1 MKPYKTNFKKN
12 KCMKKILL
20 LLCLFLGMQ
29 TYAQDEMRELTTVI
43 KVTPSSSERFD
54 VAQLQLELN
63 GQGMPENGFV
73 WDATSSSFKGKL
85 SYNPYEDN
93 FIRLYMPDQSIS
105 YEGPIVFDFGNPE
118 ITTVEVNAD
127 FSPYHYVSFTSGSP
141 EDYTVTL
148 DYLGLSDGSASGQ
161 SMPGVV
167 TQRMDDGE
175 FLRAE
180 EYSYELS
187 AFTPEGISVAVKNG
201 KVTVEDEDVAVVTP
215 EKLDDMTLVTF
226 QVKDVEGKPA
236 EAEVILLQANLDLS
250 TDEQGSV
257 QGYLQP
263 GTYYYYPEM
272 EGNYLASPATDF
284 ATFTASGNTTTVDY
298 SFQDKGYKPVTF
310 RMEGDVQSG
319 SLTISPVGMEYDEFY
334 VNNIDFPY
342 TVYMVDGLYKYGVQ
356 PAYNPPMYFEA
367 EHGLVNT
374 AESRD
379 VVCSFHSSDYG
390 TMRFKLK
397 GAEEGHYYGIHVRRG
412 KDGWSTGF
420 NQIDGEDG
428 FSGMWVAELGL
439 KTGAYTYALER
450 QEYATNQVEFL
461 TLGSF
466 DMAKQQEV
474 EIDLSKVESV
484 SVEVSVANL
493 PDFMEGRSFTCE
505 VTTPRGERLWSYRI
519 ERGETKFRTRLP
531 EGEYVFNWTSYS
543 TYSGEDGIEFDYVVH
558 ETVEG
563 VSDKVV
569 LDFSRL
575 AYARVNTVV
584 PDGLEADYGNVLSK
598 GDFITD
604 MDFEGSGTTY
614 VILAPGQYEMQA
626 VGSNYEGFDMHI
638 SDLKPVTLEAGHL
651 TDVVLNIDRKQ
662 EGILVELD
670 VEDVKGR
677 GLAGATVT
685 LNGKVYRTNASGYL
699 TLADVRGDEIR
710 MKVEAEG
717 YLPFE
722 KVYAV
727 NDVYRYIGGTYMTV
741 VLEPKGGSSV
751 SAVETD
757 GLLTVERTV
766 VDGRIVISNATDK
779 VWNVRLVSLSGAVV
793 AQDEVPTGTTELQ
806 AGHLRKGM
814 YLLNLYRDGIQK
826 TIKVIKK

>member
-1 MKPYKTNFKKN
+1 
-12 KCMKKILL
+12 MKKILL

-118 ITTVEVNAD
+118 FTTVEVNAD

-226 QVKDVEGKPA
+226 QVKDAEGKPA

-439 KTGAYTYALER
+439 KTGSYTYALER
-450 QEYATNQVEFL
+450 QDYATQQVDFL

-466 DMAKQQEV
+466 DMEEQQEV

-484 SVEVSVANL
+484 PVEVSVANL

-662 EGILVELD
+662 EGILVELE
-670 VEDVKGR
+670 VEDVKGHN
-677 GLAGATVT
+677 LAGATVT
-685 LNGKVYRTNASGYL
+685 LNGEVYRTNASGYL
-699 TLADVRGDEIR
+699 TLADVSGDEIR

-793 AQDEVPTGTTELQ
+793 AQDEAPTGTTELQ

>member
-1 MKPYKTNFKKN
+1 
-12 KCMKKILL
+12 MKKILL

-29 TYAQDEMRELTTVI
+29 TYAQDEVRELTTVI

-105 YEGPIVFDFGNPE
+105 YEGPIHFDFGNPE

-141 EDYTVTL
+141 EDYNVEL
-148 DYLGLSDGSASGQ
+148 DYIELSDGSSWN
-161 SMPGVV
+161 SSYPGVQ
-167 TQRMDDGE
+167 TRQMDDGE

-201 KVTVEDEDVAVVTP
+201 KLTVEDEDVAVITA

-226 QVKDVEGKPA
+226 QVKDAEGKPG

-272 EGNYLASPATDF
+272 EGNYLASPATDL
-284 ATFTASGNTTTVDY
+284 ATFTASGKTTTVDY
-298 SFQDKGYKPVTF
+298 SFQDKGYKPVVF
-310 RMEGDVQSG
+310 RTEGDVQSG

-356 PAYNPPMYFEA
+356 PAYNPPMYFEV

-374 AESRD
+374 AENRD
-379 VVCSFHSSDYG
+379 VVCAFHSSDYG

-412 KDGWSTGF
+412 EDGWSTGF
-420 NQIDGEDG
+420 NQIDEENGV
-428 FSGMWVAELGL
+428 SGMWEAELGL

-450 QEYATNQVEFL
+450 QDYATQQVDFL
-461 TLGSF
+461 TLGAF
-466 DMAKQQEV
+466 DMEEQQEV
-474 EIDLSKVESV
+474 EIDLSKTESV
-484 SVEVSVANL
+484 PVEVSVANL

-505 VTTPRGERLWSYRI
+505 VSTSRGERLWQFRI
-519 ERGETKFRTRLP
+519 ESGETKFRTRLP
-531 EGEYVFNWTSYS
+531 EGEYVFNWNSYS
-543 TYSGEDGIEFDYVVH
+543 SYSGEDGIELDYVAH

-575 AYARVNTVV
+575 AYARVKTVV
-584 PDGLEADYGNVLSK
+584 PDGLEADYCNVSTG
-598 GDFITD
+598 GDFITEIE
-604 MDFEGSGTTY
+604 FEGSSMATY
-614 VILAPGQYEMQA
+614 VILDPGQYDIQA
-626 VGSNYEGFDMHI
+626 TASDYEGVDVHV
-638 SDLKPVTLEAGHL
+638 SDLQAVTLEAGRL
-651 TDVVLNIDRKQ
+651 TDVELNIDRKQ
-662 EGILVELD
+662 EGILVELE
-670 VEDVKGR
+670 VENVKGHN
-677 GLAGATVT
+677 LAGATVT

-727 NDVYRYIGGTYMTV
+727 SDIYRYVGETYMNV
-741 VLEPKGGSSV
+741 VLMPKGGSSV

-757 GLLTVERTV
+757 GLLSVERTV

-793 AQDEVPTGTTELQ
+793 AQDEVPAGTTELQ
-806 AGHLRKGM
+806 VGHLRKGM

>member
-1 MKPYKTNFKKN
+1 
-12 KCMKKILL
+12 MKKILL

-29 TYAQDEMRELTTVI
+29 TYAQDEVRELTTVI

-93 FIRLYMPDQSIS
+93 FIRLYMPNQSIS
-105 YEGPIVFDFGNPE
+105 YEGPIHFDFGNPE

-141 EDYTVTL
+141 EDYNVEL
-148 DYLGLSDGSASGQ
+148 DYIELSDGSSWN
-161 SMPGVV
+161 SSYPGVQ
-167 TQRMDDGE
+167 TRQMDDGE

-201 KVTVEDEDVAVVTP
+201 KVTVEDEDVAVITA

-226 QVKDVEGKPA
+226 QVKDAEGKPG

-272 EGNYLASPATDF
+272 EGNYLASPATDL
-284 ATFTASGNTTTVDY
+284 ATFTASGKTTTVDY
-298 SFQDKGYKPVTF
+298 SFQDKGYKPVVF
-310 RMEGDVQSG
+310 RTEGDVQSG

-356 PAYNPPMYFEA
+356 PAYNPPMYFEV

-374 AESRD
+374 AENRD
-379 VVCSFHSSDYG
+379 VVCAFHSSDYG

-412 KDGWSTGF
+412 EDGWSTGF
-420 NQIDGEDG
+420 NQIDEENGV
-428 FSGMWVAELGL
+428 SGMWEAELGL

-450 QEYATNQVEFL
+450 QDYATQQVDFL
-461 TLGSF
+461 TLGAF
-466 DMAKQQEV
+466 DMEEQQEV
-474 EIDLSKVESV
+474 EIDLSKTESV
-484 SVEVSVANL
+484 PVEVSVANL

-505 VTTPRGERLWSYRI
+505 VSTSRGERLWQFRI
-519 ERGETKFRTRLP
+519 ESGETKFRTRLP
-531 EGEYVFNWTSYS
+531 EGEYVFNWNSYS
-543 TYSGEDGIEFDYVVH
+543 SYSGEDGIELDYVAH

-575 AYARVNTVV
+575 AYARVKTVV
-584 PDGLEADYGNVLSK
+584 PDGLEADYCNVSTG
-598 GDFITD
+598 GDFITEIE
-604 MDFEGSGTTY
+604 FEGSSMATY
-614 VILAPGQYEMQA
+614 VILDPGQYDIQA
-626 VGSNYEGFDMHI
+626 TASDYEGVDVHV
-638 SDLKPVTLEAGHL
+638 SDLQAVTLEAGRL
-651 TDVVLNIDRKQ
+651 TDVELNIDRKQ
-662 EGILVELD
+662 EGILVELE
-670 VEDVKGR
+670 VENVKGHN
-677 GLAGATVT
+677 LAGATVT

-727 NDVYRYIGGTYMTV
+727 SDIYRYVGETYMNV
-741 VLEPKGGSSV
+741 VLMPKGGSSV

-757 GLLTVERTV
+757 GLLSVERTV

-793 AQDEVPTGTTELQ
+793 AQDEVPAGTTELQ
-806 AGHLRKGM
+806 VGHLRKGM

>member
-1 MKPYKTNFKKN
+1 
-12 KCMKKILL
+12 MKKILL

-29 TYAQDEMRELTTVI
+29 TYAQDEVRELTTVI

-105 YEGPIVFDFGNPE
+105 YEGPIHFDFGNPE

-141 EDYTVTL
+141 EDYNVEL
-148 DYLGLSDGSASGQ
+148 DYIELSDGSSWN
-161 SMPGVV
+161 SSYPGVQ
-167 TQRMDDGE
+167 TRQMDDGE

-201 KVTVEDEDVAVVTP
+201 KVTVEDEDVAVITA

-226 QVKDVEGKPA
+226 QVKDAEGKPG

-272 EGNYLASPATDF
+272 EGNYLASPATDL
-284 ATFTASGNTTTVDY
+284 ATFTASGKTTTVDY
-298 SFQDKGYKPVTF
+298 SFQDKGYKPVVF
-310 RMEGDVQSG
+310 RTEGDVQSG

-356 PAYNPPMYFEA
+356 PAYNPPMYFEV

-374 AESRD
+374 AENRD
-379 VVCSFHSSDYG
+379 VVCAFHSSDYG

-412 KDGWSTGF
+412 EDGWSTGF
-420 NQIDGEDG
+420 NQIDEENGV
-428 FSGMWVAELGL
+428 SGMWEAELGL

-450 QEYATNQVEFL
+450 QDYATQQVDFL
-461 TLGSF
+461 TLGAF
-466 DMAKQQEV
+466 DMEEQQEV
-474 EIDLSKVESV
+474 EIDLSKTESV
-484 SVEVSVANL
+484 PVEVSVANL

-505 VTTPRGERLWSYRI
+505 VSTSRGERLWQFRI
-519 ERGETKFRTRLP
+519 ESGETKFQTRLP
-531 EGEYVFNWTSYS
+531 EGEYVFNWNSYS
-543 TYSGEDGIEFDYVVH
+543 SYSGEDGIELDYVAH

-575 AYARVNTVV
+575 AYARVKTVV
-584 PDGLEADYGNVLSK
+584 PDGLEADYCNVSTG
-598 GDFITD
+598 GDFITEIE
-604 MDFEGSGTTY
+604 FEGSSMATY
-614 VILAPGQYEMQA
+614 VILDPGQYDIQA
-626 VGSNYEGFDMHI
+626 TASDYEGVDVHV
-638 SDLKPVTLEAGHL
+638 SDLQAVTLEAGRL
-651 TDVVLNIDRKQ
+651 TDVELNIDRKQ
-662 EGILVELD
+662 EGILVELE
-670 VEDVKGR
+670 VENVKGHN
-677 GLAGATVT
+677 LAGATVT

-717 YLPFE
+717 YLPLE

-727 NDVYRYIGGTYMTV
+727 SDIYRYVGETYMNV
-741 VLEPKGGSSV
+741 VLMPKGGSSV

-757 GLLTVERTV
+757 GLLSVERTV

-793 AQDEVPTGTTELQ
+793 AQDEVPAGTTELQ
-806 AGHLRKGM
+806 VGHLRKGM

>member
-1 MKPYKTNFKKN
+1 
-12 KCMKKILL
+12 MKKILL

-29 TYAQDEMRELTTVI
+29 TYAQDEVRELTTVI

-105 YEGPIVFDFGNPE
+105 YEGPILFDFGNPE

-141 EDYTVTL
+141 EDYNVEL
-148 DYLGLSDGSASGQ
+148 DYIGLSDGSSWN
-161 SMPGVV
+161 SSYPGV
-167 TQRMDDGE
+167 QIRQMDDGE
-175 FLRAE
+175 YLRTG
-180 EYSYELS
+180 EYIYELS
-187 AFTPEGISVAVKNG
+187 AFTPEGISVDVKNG
-201 KVTVEDEDVAVVTP
+201 NVTVEDEDVAVTTA

-226 QVKDVEGKPA
+226 QVKDAEGKPG

-272 EGNYLASPATDF
+272 EGNYLASPATDL
-284 ATFTASGNTTTVDY
+284 ATFTASGKTTTVDY
-298 SFQDKGYKPVTF
+298 SFQDKGYKPVVF
-310 RMEGDVQSG
+310 RTEGDVQSG

-356 PAYNPPMYFEA
+356 PAYNPPMYFEV

-374 AESRD
+374 AENRD
-379 VVCSFHSSDYG
+379 VVCAFHSSDYG

-412 KDGWSTGF
+412 EDGWSTGF
-420 NQIDGEDG
+420 NQIDEENGV
-428 FSGMWVAELGL
+428 SGMWEAELGL

-450 QEYATNQVEFL
+450 QDYATQQVDFL
-461 TLGSF
+461 TLGAF
-466 DMAKQQEV
+466 DMEEQQEV
-474 EIDLSKVESV
+474 EIDLSKTESV
-484 SVEVSVANL
+484 PVEVSVANL

-505 VTTPRGERLWSYRI
+505 VSTSRGERLWQFRI
-519 ERGETKFRTRLP
+519 ESGETKFRTRLP
-531 EGEYVFNWTSYS
+531 EGEYVFNWNSYS
-543 TYSGEDGIEFDYVVH
+543 SYSGEDGIELDYVAH

-575 AYARVNTVV
+575 AYARVKTVV
-584 PDGLEADYGNVLSK
+584 PDGLEADYCNVSTG
-598 GDFITD
+598 GDFITEIE
-604 MDFEGSGTTY
+604 FEGSSMATY
-614 VILAPGQYEMQA
+614 VILDPGQYDIQA
-626 VGSNYEGFDMHI
+626 TASDYEGVDVHV
-638 SDLKPVTLEAGHL
+638 SDLQAVTLEAGRL
-651 TDVVLNIDRKQ
+651 TDVELNIDRKQ
-662 EGILVELD
+662 EGILVELE
-670 VEDVKGR
+670 VENVKGHN
-677 GLAGATVT
+677 LAGATVT

-727 NDVYRYIGGTYMTV
+727 SDIYRYVGETYMNV
-741 VLEPKGGSSV
+741 VLVPKGGSSV

-757 GLLTVERTV
+757 GLLSVERTV

-793 AQDEVPTGTTELQ
+793 AQDEVPAGTTELQ
-806 AGHLRKGM
+806 VGHLRKGM

>member
-1 MKPYKTNFKKN
+1 
-12 KCMKKILL
+12 MKKILL

-29 TYAQDEMRELTTVI
+29 TYAQDEVRVLTTVI

-105 YEGPIVFDFGNPE
+105 YEGPIHFDFGNPE

-127 FSPYHYVSFTSGSP
+127 FSPYHYVSFMSGSP
-141 EDYTVTL
+141 EDYNVEL
-148 DYLGLSDGSASGQ
+148 DYIELSDGSSWN
-161 SMPGVV
+161 SSYPGVQ
-167 TQRMDDGE
+167 TRQMDDGE

-201 KVTVEDEDVAVVTP
+201 KVTVEDEDVAVITA

-226 QVKDVEGKPA
+226 QVKDAEGKPG

-250 TDEQGSV
+250 TDERGSV

-272 EGNYLASPATDF
+272 EGNYLASPATDL
-284 ATFTASGNTTTVDY
+284 ATFTASGKTTTVDY

-310 RMEGDVQSG
+310 RTEGDVQSG
-319 SLTISPVGMEYDEFY
+319 SLIISPVGMEYNEFY

-342 TVYMVDGLYKYGVQ
+342 SVYMVDGLYKYVVEPG
-356 PAYNPPMYFEA
+356 YNANTNFETA
-367 EHGLVNT
+367 HGLVNT
-374 AESRD
+374 AENRD
-379 VVCSFHSSDYG
+379 VVCAFHSSDYG

-397 GAEEGHYYGIHVRRG
+397 GAEEGYAYTIYAMSGQESRATDFMPVTG
-412 KDGWSTGF
+412 GDGV
-420 NQIDGEDG
+420 
-428 FSGMWVAELGL
+428 SGTWEAELGL
-439 KTGAYTYALER
+439 KTGAYTYVLER
-450 QEYATNQVEFL
+450 QDYATQQVDFL
-461 TLGSF
+461 TLGAF
-466 DMAKQQEV
+466 DMEEQQEV
-474 EIDLSKVESV
+474 EIDLSKAESV
-484 SVEVSVANL
+484 PVEVSVANL

-505 VTTPRGERLWSYRI
+505 VSTSRGERLWQFRI
-519 ERGETKFRTRLP
+519 ESGETKFRTRLP
-531 EGEYVFNWTSYS
+531 EGEYVFNWNSYS
-543 TYSGEDGIEFDYVVH
+543 SYSGEDGIELDYVAH
-558 ETVEG
+558 ETVES

-575 AYARVNTVV
+575 AYARVKTVV
-584 PDGLEADYGNVLSK
+584 PDGLEADYCNVSTG
-598 GDFITD
+598 GDFITEIE
-604 MDFEGSGTTY
+604 FEGSSMATY
-614 VILAPGQYEMQA
+614 VILDPGQYDIQA
-626 VGSNYEGFDMHI
+626 TASDYEGFDVHV
-638 SDLKPVTLEAGHL
+638 SDLQAVTLEAGRL
-651 TDVVLNIDRKQ
+651 TDVELHIDRKQ
-662 EGILVELD
+662 EGILVELE
-670 VEDVKGR
+670 VENVKGHN
-677 GLAGATVT
+677 LAGATVT

-727 NDVYRYIGGTYMTV
+727 SDIYRYVGETYMNV
-741 VLEPKGGSSV
+741 VLMPKGGSSV

-757 GLLTVERTV
+757 GPLSVERTV

-793 AQDEVPTGTTELQ
+793 AQDEVPAGTTELQ
-806 AGHLRKGM
+806 VGHLRKGM

>member
-1 MKPYKTNFKKN
+1 
-12 KCMKKILL
+12 MKKILL

-29 TYAQDEMRELTTVI
+29 TYAQDEVRELTTVI

-105 YEGPIVFDFGNPE
+105 YEGPIHFDFGNPE

-141 EDYTVTL
+141 EDYNVEL
-148 DYLGLSDGSASGQ
+148 DYIELSDGSSWN
-161 SMPGVV
+161 SSYPGVQ
-167 TQRMDDGE
+167 TRQMDDGE

-201 KVTVEDEDVAVVTP
+201 KVTVEDEDVAVITA

-226 QVKDVEGKPA
+226 QVKDAEGKPG

-272 EGNYLASPATDF
+272 EGNYLASPATDL
-284 ATFTASGNTTTVDY
+284 ATFTASGKTTTVDY
-298 SFQDKGYKPVTF
+298 SFQDKGYKPVVF
-310 RMEGDVQSG
+310 RTEGDVQSG

-356 PAYNPPMYFEA
+356 PAYNPPMYFEV

-374 AESRD
+374 AENRD
-379 VVCSFHSSDYG
+379 VVCAFHSSDYG

-412 KDGWSTGF
+412 EDGWSTGF
-420 NQIDGEDG
+420 NQIDEENGV
-428 FSGMWVAELGL
+428 SGMWEAELGL

-450 QEYATNQVEFL
+450 QDYATQQVDFL
-461 TLGSF
+461 TLGAF
-466 DMAKQQEV
+466 DMEEQQEV
-474 EIDLSKVESV
+474 EIDLSKTESV
-484 SVEVSVANL
+484 PVEVSVANL

-505 VTTPRGERLWSYRI
+505 VSTSRGERLWQFRI
-519 ERGETKFRTRLP
+519 ESGETKFQTRLP
-531 EGEYVFNWTSYS
+531 EGEYVFNWNSYS
-543 TYSGEDGIEFDYVVH
+543 SYSGEDGIELDYVAH

-575 AYARVNTVV
+575 AYARVKTVV
-584 PDGLEADYGNVLSK
+584 PDGLEADYCNVSTG
-598 GDFITD
+598 GDFITEIE
-604 MDFEGSGTTY
+604 FEGSSMATY
-614 VILAPGQYEMQA
+614 VILDPGQYDILA
-626 VGSNYEGFDMHI
+626 TASDYEGVDVHV
-638 SDLKPVTLEAGHL
+638 SDLQAVTLEAGRL
-651 TDVVLNIDRKQ
+651 TDVELNIDRKQ
-662 EGILVELD
+662 EGILVELE
-670 VEDVKGR
+670 VENVKGHN
-677 GLAGATVT
+677 LAGATVT

-727 NDVYRYIGGTYMTV
+727 SDIYRYVGETYMNV
-741 VLEPKGGSSV
+741 VLMPKGGSSV

-757 GLLTVERTV
+757 GLLSVERTV

-793 AQDEVPTGTTELQ
+793 AQDEVPAGTTELQ
-806 AGHLRKGM
+806 VGHLRKGM

>member
-1 MKPYKTNFKKN
+1 
-12 KCMKKILL
+12 MKKILL

-226 QVKDVEGKPA
+226 QVKDAEGKPA

-439 KTGAYTYALER
+439 KTGSYTYALER
-450 QEYATNQVEFL
+450 QDYATQQVDFL

-466 DMAKQQEV
+466 DMEEQQEV

-484 SVEVSVANL
+484 PVEVSVANL

-662 EGILVELD
+662 EGILVELE
-670 VEDVKGR
+670 VEDVKGHN
-677 GLAGATVT
+677 LAGATVT
-685 LNGKVYRTNASGYL
+685 LNGEVYRTNASGYL

-727 NDVYRYIGGTYMTV
+727 NDVYRYIGGTYITV

-793 AQDEVPTGTTELQ
+793 AQDEAPTGTTELQ

>member
-1 MKPYKTNFKKN
+1 
-12 KCMKKILL
+12 MKKILL

-29 TYAQDEMRELTTVI
+29 TYAQDEVRELTTVI

-105 YEGPIVFDFGNPE
+105 YEGPIHFDFGNPE

-141 EDYTVTL
+141 EDYNVEL
-148 DYLGLSDGSASGQ
+148 DYIELSDGSSWN
-161 SMPGVV
+161 SSYPGVQ
-167 TQRMDDGE
+167 TRQMDDGE

-201 KVTVEDEDVAVVTP
+201 KVTVEDEDVAVITA

-226 QVKDVEGKPA
+226 QVKDAEGKPG

-272 EGNYLASPATDF
+272 EGNYLASPATDL
-284 ATFTASGNTTTVDY
+284 ATFTASGKTTTVDY
-298 SFQDKGYKPVTF
+298 SFQDKGYKPVVF
-310 RMEGDVQSG
+310 RTEGDVQSG

-356 PAYNPPMYFEA
+356 PAYNPPMYFEV

-374 AESRD
+374 AENRD
-379 VVCSFHSSDYG
+379 VVCAFHSSDYG

-412 KDGWSTGF
+412 EDGWSTSF
-420 NQIDGEDG
+420 NQIDEENGV
-428 FSGMWVAELGL
+428 SGMWEAELGL

-450 QEYATNQVEFL
+450 QDYATQQVDFL
-461 TLGSF
+461 TLGAF
-466 DMAKQQEV
+466 DMEEQQEV
-474 EIDLSKVESV
+474 EIDLSKTESV
-484 SVEVSVANL
+484 PVEVSVANL

-505 VTTPRGERLWSYRI
+505 VSTSRGERLWQFRI
-519 ERGETKFRTRLP
+519 ESGETKFRTRLP
-531 EGEYVFNWTSYS
+531 EGEYVFNWNSYS
-543 TYSGEDGIEFDYVVH
+543 SYSGEDGIELDYVAH

-575 AYARVNTVV
+575 AYARVKTVV
-584 PDGLEADYGNVLSK
+584 PDGLEADYCNVSTG
-598 GDFITD
+598 GDFITEIE
-604 MDFEGSGTTY
+604 FEGSSMATY
-614 VILAPGQYEMQA
+614 VILDPGQYDIQA
-626 VGSNYEGFDMHI
+626 TASDYEGVDVHV
-638 SDLKPVTLEAGHL
+638 SDLQAVTLEAGRL
-651 TDVVLNIDRKQ
+651 TDVELNIDRKQ
-662 EGILVELD
+662 EGILVELE
-670 VEDVKGR
+670 VENVKGHN
-677 GLAGATVT
+677 LAGATVT

-727 NDVYRYIGGTYMTV
+727 SDIYRYVGETYMNV
-741 VLEPKGGSSV
+741 VLMPKGGSSV

-757 GLLTVERTV
+757 GLLSVERTV

-793 AQDEVPTGTTELQ
+793 AQDEVPAGTTELQ
-806 AGHLRKGM
+806 VGHLRKGM

>member
-1 MKPYKTNFKKN
+1 
-12 KCMKKILL
+12 MKKILL

-226 QVKDVEGKPA
+226 QVKDAEGKPA

-310 RMEGDVQSG
+310 RMEGDVHSG

-342 TVYMVDGLYKYGVQ
+342 TVYMIDGLYKYGVQ
-356 PAYNPPMYFEA
+356 PVYNPPMYFEA

-412 KDGWSTGF
+412 EDGWSTGF
-420 NQIDGEDG
+420 NQIDEENGV
-428 FSGMWVAELGL
+428 SGMWEAELGL

-450 QEYATNQVEFL
+450 QDYATQQVDFL
-461 TLGSF
+461 TLGAF
-466 DMAKQQEV
+466 DMEEQQEV
-474 EIDLSKVESV
+474 EIDLSKTESV
-484 SVEVSVANL
+484 PVEVSVANL

-505 VTTPRGERLWSYRI
+505 VSTSRGERLWQFRI
-519 ERGETKFRTRLP
+519 ESGETKFRTRLP
-531 EGEYVFNWTSYS
+531 EGEYVFNWNSYS
-543 TYSGEDGIEFDYVVH
+543 SYSGEDGIELDYVAH

-575 AYARVNTVV
+575 AYARVKTVV
-584 PDGLEADYGNVLSK
+584 PDGLEADYCNVSTG
-598 GDFITD
+598 GDFITEIE
-604 MDFEGSGTTY
+604 FEGSSMATY
-614 VILAPGQYEMQA
+614 VILDPGQYDIQA
-626 VGSNYEGFDMHI
+626 TASDYEGVDVHV
-638 SDLKPVTLEAGHL
+638 SDLQAVTLEAGRL
-651 TDVVLNIDRKQ
+651 TDVELNIDRKQ
-662 EGILVELD
+662 EGILVELE
-670 VEDVKGR
+670 VENVKGHN
-677 GLAGATVT
+677 LAGATVT

-727 NDVYRYIGGTYMTV
+727 SDIYRYVGETYMNV
-741 VLEPKGGSSV
+741 VLMPKGGSSV

-757 GLLTVERTV
+757 GLLSVERTV

-793 AQDEVPTGTTELQ
+793 AQDEVPAGTTELQ
-806 AGHLRKGM
+806 VGHLRKGM

>member
-1 MKPYKTNFKKN
+1 
-12 KCMKKILL
+12 MKKILL

-105 YEGPIVFDFGNPE
+105 YEGQIVFDFGNPE

-226 QVKDVEGKPA
+226 QVKDAEGKPA

-439 KTGAYTYALER
+439 KTGSYTYALER
-450 QEYATNQVEFL
+450 QDYATQQVDFL

-466 DMAKQQEV
+466 DMEEQQEV

-484 SVEVSVANL
+484 PVEVSVANL

-662 EGILVELD
+662 EGILVELE
-670 VEDVKGR
+670 VEDVKGHN
-677 GLAGATVT
+677 LAGATVT
-685 LNGKVYRTNASGYL
+685 LNGEVYRTNASGYL

-793 AQDEVPTGTTELQ
+793 AQDEAPTGTTELQ

>member
-1 MKPYKTNFKKN
+1 
-12 KCMKKILL
+12 MKKILL

-29 TYAQDEMRELTTVI
+29 TYAQDEVRELTTVI

-105 YEGPIVFDFGNPE
+105 YEGPIHFDFGNPE

-141 EDYTVTL
+141 EDYNVEL
-148 DYLGLSDGSASGQ
+148 DYIELSDGSSWN
-161 SMPGVV
+161 SSYPGVQ
-167 TQRMDDGE
+167 TRQMDDGE

-180 EYSYELS
+180 EYGYELS

-201 KVTVEDEDVAVVTP
+201 KVTVEDEDVAVITA

-226 QVKDVEGKPA
+226 QVKDAEGKPG

-272 EGNYLASPATDF
+272 EGNYLASPATDL
-284 ATFTASGNTTTVDY
+284 ATFTASGKTTTVDY
-298 SFQDKGYKPVTF
+298 SFQDKGYKPVVF
-310 RMEGDVQSG
+310 RTEGDVQSG

-356 PAYNPPMYFEA
+356 PAYNPPMYFEV

-374 AESRD
+374 AENRD
-379 VVCSFHSSDYG
+379 VVCAFHSSDYG

-412 KDGWSTGF
+412 EDGWSTGF
-420 NQIDGEDG
+420 NQIDEENGV
-428 FSGMWVAELGL
+428 SGMWEAELGL

-450 QEYATNQVEFL
+450 QDYATQQVDFL
-461 TLGSF
+461 TLGAF
-466 DMAKQQEV
+466 DMEEQQEV
-474 EIDLSKVESV
+474 EIDLSKTESV
-484 SVEVSVANL
+484 PVEVSVANL

-505 VTTPRGERLWSYRI
+505 VSTSRGERLWQFRI
-519 ERGETKFRTRLP
+519 ESGETKFQTRLP
-531 EGEYVFNWTSYS
+531 EGEYVFNWNSYS
-543 TYSGEDGIEFDYVVH
+543 SYSGEDGIELDYVAH

-575 AYARVNTVV
+575 AYARVKTVV
-584 PDGLEADYGNVLSK
+584 PDGLEADYCNVSTG
-598 GDFITD
+598 GDFITEIE
-604 MDFEGSGTTY
+604 FEGSSMATY
-614 VILAPGQYEMQA
+614 VILDPGQYDIQA
-626 VGSNYEGFDMHI
+626 TASDYEGVDVHV
-638 SDLKPVTLEAGHL
+638 SDLQAVTLEAGRL
-651 TDVVLNIDRKQ
+651 TDVELNIDRKQ
-662 EGILVELD
+662 EGILVELE
-670 VEDVKGR
+670 VENVKGHN
-677 GLAGATVT
+677 LAGATVT

-727 NDVYRYIGGTYMTV
+727 SDIYRYVGETYMNV
-741 VLEPKGGSSV
+741 VLMPKGGSSV

-757 GLLTVERTV
+757 GLLSVERTV

-793 AQDEVPTGTTELQ
+793 AQDEVPAGTTELQ
-806 AGHLRKGM
+806 VGHLRKGM

>member
-1 MKPYKTNFKKN
+1 
-12 KCMKKILL
+12 MKKILL

-29 TYAQDEMRELTTVI
+29 TYAQDEVRELTTVI

-226 QVKDVEGKPA
+226 QVKDAEGKPA

-439 KTGAYTYALER
+439 KTGSYTYALER
-450 QEYATNQVEFL
+450 QDYATQQVDFL

-466 DMAKQQEV
+466 DMEEQQEV

-484 SVEVSVANL
+484 PVEVSVANL

-662 EGILVELD
+662 EGILIELE
-670 VEDVKGR
+670 VEDVKGHNLD
-677 GLAGATVT
+677 GVTVT
-685 LNGKVYRTNASGYL
+685 LNGEVYRTNASGYL

-793 AQDEVPTGTTELQ
+793 AQDEAPTGTTELQ

>member
-1 MKPYKTNFKKN
+1 
-12 KCMKKILL
+12 MKKILL

-29 TYAQDEMRELTTVI
+29 TYAQDEVRELTTVI

-226 QVKDVEGKPA
+226 QVKDAEGKPA

-439 KTGAYTYALER
+439 KTGSYTYALER
-450 QEYATNQVEFL
+450 QDYATQQVDFL

-466 DMAKQQEV
+466 DMEEQQEV

-484 SVEVSVANL
+484 PVEVSVANL

-662 EGILVELD
+662 EGILVELE
-670 VEDVKGR
+670 VEDVKGHN
-677 GLAGATVT
+677 LAGATVT
-685 LNGKVYRTNASGYL
+685 LNGEVYRTNASGYL

-793 AQDEVPTGTTELQ
+793 AQDEAPTGTTELQ

>member
-1 MKPYKTNFKKN
+1 
-12 KCMKKILL
+12 MKKILL

-29 TYAQDEMRELTTVI
+29 TYAQDEVRELTTVI

-105 YEGPIVFDFGNPE
+105 YEGPIHFDFGNPE
-118 ITTVEVNAD
+118 ITKVEVNAD

-141 EDYTVTL
+141 EDYNVEL
-148 DYLGLSDGSASGQ
+148 DYIELSDGSSWNN
-161 SMPGVV
+161 SYPGVQ
-167 TQRMDDGE
+167 TRQMDDGE

-201 KVTVEDEDVAVVTP
+201 KVTVEDEDVAVITA

-226 QVKDVEGKPA
+226 QVKDAEGKPG

-272 EGNYLASPATDF
+272 EGNYLASPATDL
-284 ATFTASGNTTTVDY
+284 ATFTASGKTTTVDY

-310 RMEGDVQSG
+310 RTEGDVQSG
-319 SLTISPVGMEYDEFY
+319 SLIISPVGMEYNEFY

-342 TVYMVDGLYKYGVQ
+342 SVYMVDGLYKYVVEPG
-356 PAYNPPMYFEA
+356 YNANTNFETA
-367 EHGLVNT
+367 HGLVNT
-374 AESRD
+374 AENRD
-379 VVCSFHSSDYG
+379 VVCAFHSSDYG

-397 GAEEGHYYGIHVRRG
+397 GAEEGYAYTIYAMSGQESRATDFMPVTG
-412 KDGWSTGF
+412 GDGV
-420 NQIDGEDG
+420 
-428 FSGMWVAELGL
+428 SGTWEAELGL

-450 QEYATNQVEFL
+450 QDYATQQVDFL

-466 DMAKQQEV
+466 DMEEQQEV
-474 EIDLSKVESV
+474 EIDLSKTESV
-484 SVEVSVANL
+484 PVEVSVANL

-505 VTTPRGERLWSYRI
+505 VSTSRGERLWQFRI
-519 ERGETKFRTRLP
+519 ESGETKFRTRLP
-531 EGEYVFNWTSYS
+531 EGEYVFNWNSYS
-543 TYSGEDGIEFDYVVH
+543 SYSGEDGIELDYVAH
-558 ETVEG
+558 ETVES

-575 AYARVNTVV
+575 AYARVKTVV
-584 PDGLEADYGNVLSK
+584 PDGLEADYCNVSTG
-598 GDFITD
+598 GDFITEIE
-604 MDFEGSGTTY
+604 FEGSSTATY
-614 VILAPGQYEMQA
+614 VILDPGQYDIQA
-626 VGSNYEGFDMHI
+626 TASDYEGFDVHV
-638 SDLKPVTLEAGHL
+638 SDLQDVTLEAGRL
-651 TDVVLNIDRKQ
+651 TDVELHIDRKQ
-662 EGILVELD
+662 EGILVELE
-670 VEDVKGR
+670 VENVKGHN
-677 GLAGATVT
+677 LAGATVT

-727 NDVYRYIGGTYMTV
+727 SDIYRYVGETYMNV
-741 VLEPKGGSSV
+741 VLMPKGGSSV

-757 GLLTVERTV
+757 GPLSVERTV

-793 AQDEVPTGTTELQ
+793 AQDEVPAGTTELQ
-806 AGHLRKGM
+806 VGHLRKGM

>member
-1 MKPYKTNFKKN
+1 
-12 KCMKKILL
+12 
-20 LLCLFLGMQ
+20 LFLGMQ
-29 TYAQDEMRELTTVI
+29 TYAQDEVRELTTVI

-105 YEGPIVFDFGNPE
+105 YEGPIHFDFGNPE

-141 EDYTVTL
+141 EDYNVEL
-148 DYLGLSDGSASGQ
+148 DYIELSDGSSWN
-161 SMPGVV
+161 SSYPGVQ
-167 TQRMDDGE
+167 TRQMDDGE

-201 KVTVEDEDVAVVTP
+201 KVTVEDEDVAVITA

-226 QVKDVEGKPA
+226 QVKDAEGKPG

-272 EGNYLASPATDF
+272 EGNYLASPATDL
-284 ATFTASGNTTTVDY
+284 ATFTASGKTTTVDY
-298 SFQDKGYKPVTF
+298 SFQDKGYKPVVF
-310 RMEGDVQSG
+310 RTEGDVQSG

-356 PAYNPPMYFEA
+356 PAYNPPMYFEV

-374 AESRD
+374 AENRD
-379 VVCSFHSSDYG
+379 VVCAFHSSDYG

-412 KDGWSTGF
+412 EDGWSTGF
-420 NQIDGEDG
+420 NQIDEENGV
-428 FSGMWVAELGL
+428 SGMWEAELGL

-450 QEYATNQVEFL
+450 QDYATQQVDFL
-461 TLGSF
+461 TLGAF
-466 DMAKQQEV
+466 DMEEQQEV
-474 EIDLSKVESV
+474 EIDLSKTESV
-484 SVEVSVANL
+484 PVEVSVANL

-505 VTTPRGERLWSYRI
+505 VSTSRGERLWQFRI
-519 ERGETKFRTRLP
+519 ESGETKFRTRLP
-531 EGEYVFNWTSYS
+531 EGEYVFNWNSYS
-543 TYSGEDGIEFDYVVH
+543 SYSGEDGIELDYVAH

-575 AYARVNTVV
+575 AYARVKTVV
-584 PDGLEADYGNVLSK
+584 PDGLEADYCNVSTG
-598 GDFITD
+598 GDFITEIE
-604 MDFEGSGTTY
+604 FEGSSMATY
-614 VILAPGQYEMQA
+614 VILDPGQYDIQA
-626 VGSNYEGFDMHI
+626 TASDYEGVDVHV
-638 SDLKPVTLEAGHL
+638 SDLQAVTLEAGRL
-651 TDVVLNIDRKQ
+651 TDVELNIDRKQ
-662 EGILVELD
+662 EGILVELE
-670 VEDVKGR
+670 VENVKGHN
-677 GLAGATVT
+677 LAGATVT

-727 NDVYRYIGGTYMTV
+727 SDIYRYVGETYMNV
-741 VLEPKGGSSV
+741 VLMPKGGSSV

-757 GLLTVERTV
+757 GLLSVERTV

-793 AQDEVPTGTTELQ
+793 AQDEVPAGTTELQ
-806 AGHLRKGM
+806 VGHLRKGM

>member
-1 MKPYKTNFKKN
+1 
-12 KCMKKILL
+12 MKKILL

-226 QVKDVEGKPA
+226 QVKDAEGKPA

-310 RMEGDVQSG
+310 RMEGDVHSG

-342 TVYMVDGLYKYGVQ
+342 TVYMIDGLYKYGVQ
-356 PAYNPPMYFEA
+356 PVYNPPMYFEA

-412 KDGWSTGF
+412 KGGWSTGF
-420 NQIDGEDG
+420 NPVDEGNGVSAVWE
-428 FSGMWVAELGL
+428 AELGL
-439 KTGAYTYALER
+439 KTRAYTYALER

-466 DMAKQQEV
+466 DMEKQQEV

-662 EGILVELD
+662 EGILVELE
-670 VEDVKGR
+670 VEDVKGHN
-677 GLAGATVT
+677 LAGATVT
-685 LNGKVYRTNASGYL
+685 LNGEVYRTNASGYL

>member
-1 MKPYKTNFKKN
+1 
-12 KCMKKILL
+12 MKKILL

-29 TYAQDEMRELTTVI
+29 TYAQDEVRELTTVI

-105 YEGPIVFDFGNPE
+105 YEGPIHFDFGNPE

-141 EDYTVTL
+141 EDYNVEL
-148 DYLGLSDGSASGQ
+148 DYIELSDGSSWN
-161 SMPGVV
+161 SSYPGVQ
-167 TQRMDDGE
+167 TRQMDDGE

-201 KVTVEDEDVAVVTP
+201 KVTVEDEDVAVITA

-226 QVKDVEGKPA
+226 QVKDAEGKPG

-272 EGNYLASPATDF
+272 EGNYLASPATDL
-284 ATFTASGNTTTVDY
+284 ATFTASGKTTTVDY
-298 SFQDKGYKPVTF
+298 SFQDKGYKPVVF
-310 RMEGDVQSG
+310 RTEGDVQSG

-356 PAYNPPMYFEA
+356 PAYNPPMYFEV

-374 AESRD
+374 AENRD
-379 VVCSFHSSDYG
+379 VVCAFHSSDYG

-412 KDGWSTGF
+412 EDGWSTGF
-420 NQIDGEDG
+420 NQIDEENGV
-428 FSGMWVAELGL
+428 SGMWEAELGL

-450 QEYATNQVEFL
+450 QDYATQQVDFL
-461 TLGSF
+461 TLGAF
-466 DMAKQQEV
+466 DMEEQQEV
-474 EIDLSKVESV
+474 EIDLSKTESV
-484 SVEVSVANL
+484 PVEVSVANL

-505 VTTPRGERLWSYRI
+505 VSTSRGERLWQFRI
-519 ERGETKFRTRLP
+519 ESGETKFRTRLP
-531 EGEYVFNWTSYS
+531 EGEYVFNWNSYS
-543 TYSGEDGIEFDYVVH
+543 SYSGEDGIELDYVAH

-575 AYARVNTVV
+575 AYARVKTVV
-584 PDGLEADYGNVLSK
+584 PDGLEADYCNVSTG
-598 GDFITD
+598 GDFITEIE
-604 MDFEGSGTTY
+604 FEGSSMATY
-614 VILAPGQYEMQA
+614 VILDPGQYDIQA
-626 VGSNYEGFDMHI
+626 TASDYEGVDVHV
-638 SDLKPVTLEAGHL
+638 SDLQAVTLEAGRL
-651 TDVVLNIDRKQ
+651 TDVELNIDRKQ
-662 EGILVELD
+662 EGILVELE
-670 VEDVKGR
+670 VANVKGHN
-677 GLAGATVT
+677 LAGATVT

-727 NDVYRYIGGTYMTV
+727 SDIYRYVGETYMIV
-741 VLEPKGGSSV
+741 VLMPKGGSSV

-757 GLLTVERTV
+757 GLLSVERTV

-793 AQDEVPTGTTELQ
+793 AQDEVPAGTTELQ
-806 AGHLRKGM
+806 VGHLRKGM

>member
-1 MKPYKTNFKKN
+1 
-12 KCMKKILL
+12 MKKILL

-29 TYAQDEMRELTTVI
+29 TYAQDEVRELTTVI

-105 YEGPIVFDFGNPE
+105 YEGPIHFDFGNPE

-141 EDYTVTL
+141 EDYNVEL
-148 DYLGLSDGSASGQ
+148 DYIELSDGSSWN
-161 SMPGVV
+161 SSYPGVQ
-167 TQRMDDGE
+167 TRQMDDGE

-201 KVTVEDEDVAVVTP
+201 KVTVEDEDVAVITA

-226 QVKDVEGKPA
+226 QVKDAEGKPG

-272 EGNYLASPATDF
+272 EGNYLASPATDL
-284 ATFTASGNTTTVDY
+284 ATFTASGKTTTVDY
-298 SFQDKGYKPVTF
+298 SFQDKGYKPVVF
-310 RMEGDVQSG
+310 RTEGDVQSG

-356 PAYNPPMYFEA
+356 PAYNPPMYFEV

-374 AESRD
+374 AENRD
-379 VVCSFHSSDYG
+379 VVCAFHSSDYG

-412 KDGWSTGF
+412 EDGWSTGF
-420 NQIDGEDG
+420 NQIDEENGV
-428 FSGMWVAELGL
+428 SGMWEAELGL

-450 QEYATNQVEFL
+450 QDYATQQVDFL
-461 TLGSF
+461 TLGAF
-466 DMAKQQEV
+466 DMEEQQEV
-474 EIDLSKVESV
+474 EIDLSKTESV
-484 SVEVSVANL
+484 PVEVSVANL

-505 VTTPRGERLWSYRI
+505 VSTSRGERLWQFRI
-519 ERGETKFRTRLP
+519 ESGETKFRTRLP
-531 EGEYVFNWTSYS
+531 EGEYVFNWNSYS
-543 TYSGEDGIEFDYVVH
+543 SYSGEDGIELDYVAH

-575 AYARVNTVV
+575 AYARVKTVV
-584 PDGLEADYGNVLSK
+584 PDGLEADYCNVSTG
-598 GDFITD
+598 GDFITEIE
-604 MDFEGSGTTY
+604 FEGSSMATY
-614 VILAPGQYEMQA
+614 VILDPGQYDIQA
-626 VGSNYEGFDMHI
+626 TASDYEGVDVHV
-638 SDLKPVTLEAGHL
+638 SDLQAVTLEAGRL
-651 TDVVLNIDRKQ
+651 TDVELNIDRKQ
-662 EGILVELD
+662 EGILVELE
-670 VEDVKGR
+670 VENVKGHN
-677 GLAGATVT
+677 LAGATVT

-727 NDVYRYIGGTYMTV
+727 SDIYRYVGEAYMNV
-741 VLEPKGGSSV
+741 VLMPKGGSSV

-757 GLLTVERTV
+757 GLLSVERTV

-793 AQDEVPTGTTELQ
+793 AQDEVPAGTTELQ
-806 AGHLRKGM
+806 VGHLRKGM

>member
-1 MKPYKTNFKKN
+1 
-12 KCMKKILL
+12 MKKILL

-29 TYAQDEMRELTTVI
+29 TYAQDEVRELTTVI

-105 YEGPIVFDFGNPE
+105 YEGPILFDFGNPE

-141 EDYTVTL
+141 EDYNVEL
-148 DYLGLSDGSASGQ
+148 DYIGLSDGSSWN
-161 SMPGVV
+161 SSYPGV
-167 TQRMDDGE
+167 QIRQMDDGE
-175 FLRAE
+175 YLRTG
-180 EYSYELS
+180 EYIYELS
-187 AFTPEGISVAVKNG
+187 AFTPEGISVDVKNG
-201 KVTVEDEDVAVVTP
+201 NVTVEDEDVAVTTA

-226 QVKDVEGKPA
+226 QVKDAEGKPG

-272 EGNYLASPATDF
+272 EGNYLASPATDL
-284 ATFTASGNTTTVDY
+284 ATFTASGKTTTVDY

-310 RMEGDVQSG
+310 RTEGDVQSG

-356 PAYNPPMYFEA
+356 PAYNPPMYFEV

-374 AESRD
+374 AENRD
-379 VVCSFHSSDYG
+379 VVCAFHSSDYG

-412 KDGWSTGF
+412 EDGWSTGF
-420 NQIDGEDG
+420 NQIDEENGV
-428 FSGMWVAELGL
+428 SGMWEAELGL

-450 QEYATNQVEFL
+450 QDYATQQVDFL
-461 TLGSF
+461 TLGAF
-466 DMAKQQEV
+466 DMEEQQEV
-474 EIDLSKVESV
+474 EIDLSKTESV
-484 SVEVSVANL
+484 PVEVSVANL

-505 VTTPRGERLWSYRI
+505 VSTSRGERLWQFRI
-519 ERGETKFRTRLP
+519 ESGETKFRTRLP
-531 EGEYVFNWTSYS
+531 EGEYVFNWNSYS
-543 TYSGEDGIEFDYVVH
+543 SYSGEDGIELDYVAH

-575 AYARVNTVV
+575 AYARVKTVV
-584 PDGLEADYGNVLSK
+584 PDGLEADYCNVSTG
-598 GDFITD
+598 GDFITEIE
-604 MDFEGSGTTY
+604 FEGSSMATY
-614 VILAPGQYEMQA
+614 VILDPGQYDIQA
-626 VGSNYEGFDMHI
+626 TASDYEGVDVHV
-638 SDLKPVTLEAGHL
+638 SDLQAVTLEAGRL
-651 TDVVLNIDRKQ
+651 TDVELNIDRKQ
-662 EGILVELD
+662 EGILVELE
-670 VEDVKGR
+670 VENVKGHN
-677 GLAGATVT
+677 LAGATVT

-727 NDVYRYIGGTYMTV
+727 SDIYRYVGETYMNV
-741 VLEPKGGSSV
+741 VLMPKGGSSV

-757 GLLTVERTV
+757 GLLSVERTV

-793 AQDEVPTGTTELQ
+793 AQDEVPAGTTELQ
-806 AGHLRKGM
+806 VGHLRKGM

>member
-1 MKPYKTNFKKN
+1 
-12 KCMKKILL
+12 MKKILL

-29 TYAQDEMRELTTVI
+29 TYAQDEVRELTTVI

-226 QVKDVEGKPA
+226 QVKDAEGKPA

-379 VVCSFHSSDYG
+379 EVCSFHSSDYG

-439 KTGAYTYALER
+439 KTGSYTYALER
-450 QEYATNQVEFL
+450 QDYATQQVDFL

-466 DMAKQQEV
+466 DMEEQQEV

-793 AQDEVPTGTTELQ
+793 AQDEAPTGTTELQ

>member
-1 MKPYKTNFKKN
+1 
-12 KCMKKILL
+12 MKKILL

-29 TYAQDEMRELTTVI
+29 TYAQDEVRELTTVI

-105 YEGPIVFDFGNPE
+105 YEGPILFDFGNPE

-141 EDYTVTL
+141 EDYNVEL
-148 DYLGLSDGSASGQ
+148 DYIGLSDGSSWN
-161 SMPGVV
+161 SSYPGV
-167 TQRMDDGE
+167 QIRQMDDGE
-175 FLRAE
+175 YLRTG
-180 EYSYELS
+180 EYIYELS
-187 AFTPEGISVAVKNG
+187 AFTPEGISVDVKNG
-201 KVTVEDEDVAVVTP
+201 NVTVEDEDVAVTTA

-226 QVKDVEGKPA
+226 QVKDAEGKPG

-272 EGNYLASPATDF
+272 EGNYLASPATDL
-284 ATFTASGNTTTVDY
+284 ATFTASGKTTTVDY

-310 RMEGDVQSG
+310 RTEGDVQSG
-319 SLTISPVGMEYDEFY
+319 SLIISPVGMEYNEFY

-439 KTGAYTYALER
+439 KTGSYTYALER
-450 QEYATNQVEFL
+450 QDYATQQVDFL
-461 TLGSF
+461 TLGAF
-466 DMAKQQEV
+466 DMEEQQEV
-474 EIDLSKVESV
+474 EIDLSKTESV
-484 SVEVSVANL
+484 PVEVSVANL

-505 VTTPRGERLWSYRI
+505 VSTSRGERLWQ
-519 ERGETKFRTRLP
+519 FRTRLP
-531 EGEYVFNWTSYS
+531 EGEYVFNWNSYS
-543 TYSGEDGIEFDYVVH
+543 SYSGEDGIELDYVAH

-575 AYARVNTVV
+575 AYARVKTVV
-584 PDGLEADYGNVLSK
+584 PDGLEADYCNVSTG
-598 GDFITD
+598 GDFITEIE
-604 MDFEGSGTTY
+604 FEGSSMATY
-614 VILAPGQYEMQA
+614 VILDPGQYDIQA
-626 VGSNYEGFDMHI
+626 TASDYEGVDVHV
-638 SDLKPVTLEAGHL
+638 SDLQAVTLEAGRL
-651 TDVVLNIDRKQ
+651 TDVELNIDRKQ
-662 EGILVELD
+662 EGILVELE
-670 VEDVKGR
+670 VENVKGHN
-677 GLAGATVT
+677 LAGATVT

-727 NDVYRYIGGTYMTV
+727 SDIYRYVGETYMNV
-741 VLEPKGGSSV
+741 VLMPKGGSSV

-757 GLLTVERTV
+757 GLLSVERTV

-793 AQDEVPTGTTELQ
+793 AQDEVPAGTTELQ
-806 AGHLRKGM
+806 VGHLRKGM

>member
-1 MKPYKTNFKKN
+1 
-12 KCMKKILL
+12 MKKILL

-29 TYAQDEMRELTTVI
+29 TYAQDEVRELTTVI

-105 YEGPIVFDFGNPE
+105 YEGPIHFDFGNPE

-127 FSPYHYVSFTSGSP
+127 FFPYHYVSFTSGSP
-141 EDYTVTL
+141 EDYNVEL
-148 DYLGLSDGSASGQ
+148 DYIELSDGSSWN
-161 SMPGVV
+161 SSYPGVQ
-167 TQRMDDGE
+167 TRQMDDGE

-201 KVTVEDEDVAVVTP
+201 KVTVEDEDVAVITA

-226 QVKDVEGKPA
+226 QVKDAEGKPG

-272 EGNYLASPATDF
+272 EGNYLASPATDL
-284 ATFTASGNTTTVDY
+284 ATFTASGKTTTVDY
-298 SFQDKGYKPVTF
+298 SFQDKGYKPVVF
-310 RMEGDVQSG
+310 RTEGDVQSG

-356 PAYNPPMYFEA
+356 PAYNPPMYFEV

-374 AESRD
+374 AENRD
-379 VVCSFHSSDYG
+379 VVCAFHSSDYG

-412 KDGWSTGF
+412 EDGWSTGF
-420 NQIDGEDG
+420 NQIDEENGV
-428 FSGMWVAELGL
+428 SGMWEAELGL

-450 QEYATNQVEFL
+450 QDYATQQVDFL
-461 TLGSF
+461 TLGAF
-466 DMAKQQEV
+466 DMEEQQEV
-474 EIDLSKVESV
+474 EIDLSKTESV
-484 SVEVSVANL
+484 PVEVSVANL

-505 VTTPRGERLWSYRI
+505 VSTSRGERLWQFRI
-519 ERGETKFRTRLP
+519 ESGETKFQTRLP
-531 EGEYVFNWTSYS
+531 EGEYVFNWNSYS
-543 TYSGEDGIEFDYVVH
+543 SYSGEDGIELDYVAH

-575 AYARVNTVV
+575 AYARVKTVV
-584 PDGLEADYGNVLSK
+584 PDGLEADYCNVSTG
-598 GDFITD
+598 GDFITEIE
-604 MDFEGSGTTY
+604 FEGSSMATY
-614 VILAPGQYEMQA
+614 VILDPGQYDIQA
-626 VGSNYEGFDMHI
+626 TASDYEGVDVHV
-638 SDLKPVTLEAGHL
+638 SDLQAVTLEAGRL
-651 TDVVLNIDRKQ
+651 TDVELNIDRKQ
-662 EGILVELD
+662 EGILVELE
-670 VEDVKGR
+670 VENVKGHN
-677 GLAGATVT
+677 LAGATVT

-727 NDVYRYIGGTYMTV
+727 SDIYRYVGETYMNV
-741 VLEPKGGSSV
+741 VLMPKGGSSV

-757 GLLTVERTV
+757 GLLSVERTV

-793 AQDEVPTGTTELQ
+793 AQDEVPAGTTELQ
-806 AGHLRKGM
+806 VGHLRKGM

>member
-1 MKPYKTNFKKN
+1 
-12 KCMKKILL
+12 MKKILL

-29 TYAQDEMRELTTVI
+29 TYAQDEVRELTTVI

-105 YEGPIVFDFGNPE
+105 YEGPIHFDFGNPE

-141 EDYTVTL
+141 EDYNVEL
-148 DYLGLSDGSASGQ
+148 DYIELSDGSSWN
-161 SMPGVV
+161 SSYPGVQ
-167 TQRMDDGE
+167 TRQMDDGE

-201 KVTVEDEDVAVVTP
+201 KVTVEDEDVAVITA

-226 QVKDVEGKPA
+226 QVKDAEGKPG

-272 EGNYLASPATDF
+272 EGNYLASPATDL
-284 ATFTASGNTTTVDY
+284 ATFTASGKTTTVDY
-298 SFQDKGYKPVTF
+298 SFQDKGYKPVVF
-310 RMEGDVQSG
+310 RTEGDVQSG

-356 PAYNPPMYFEA
+356 PAYNPPMYFEV

-374 AESRD
+374 AENRD
-379 VVCSFHSSDYG
+379 VVCAFHSSDYG

-412 KDGWSTGF
+412 EDGWSTGF
-420 NQIDGEDG
+420 NQIDEENGV
-428 FSGMWVAELGL
+428 SGMWEAELGL

-450 QEYATNQVEFL
+450 QDYATQQVDFL
-461 TLGSF
+461 TLGAF
-466 DMAKQQEV
+466 DMEEQQEV
-474 EIDLSKVESV
+474 EIDLSKTESV
-484 SVEVSVANL
+484 PVEVSVANL

-505 VTTPRGERLWSYRI
+505 VSTSRGERLWQFRI
-519 ERGETKFRTRLP
+519 ESGETKFQTRLP
-531 EGEYVFNWTSYS
+531 EGEYVFNWNSYS
-543 TYSGEDGIEFDYVVH
+543 SYSGEDGIELDYVAH

-563 VSDKVV
+563 ASDKVV

-575 AYARVNTVV
+575 AYARVKTVV
-584 PDGLEADYGNVLSK
+584 PDGLEADYCNVSTG
-598 GDFITD
+598 GDFITEIE
-604 MDFEGSGTTY
+604 FEGSSTATY
-614 VILAPGQYEMQA
+614 VILDPGQYDIQA
-626 VGSNYEGFDMHI
+626 TASDYEGVDVHV
-638 SDLKPVTLEAGHL
+638 SDLQAVTLEAGRL
-651 TDVVLNIDRKQ
+651 TDVELNIDRKQ
-662 EGILVELD
+662 EGILVELE
-670 VEDVKGR
+670 VENVKGHN
-677 GLAGATVT
+677 LAGATVT

-727 NDVYRYIGGTYMTV
+727 SDIYRYVGETYMNV
-741 VLEPKGGSSV
+741 VLMPKGGSSV

-757 GLLTVERTV
+757 GPLSVERTV

-793 AQDEVPTGTTELQ
+793 AQDEVPAGTTELQ
-806 AGHLRKGM
+806 VGHLRKGM

>member
-1 MKPYKTNFKKN
+1 
-12 KCMKKILL
+12 MKKILL

-29 TYAQDEMRELTTVI
+29 TYAQDEVRELTTVI

-105 YEGPIVFDFGNPE
+105 YEGPIHFDFGNPE

-141 EDYTVTL
+141 EDYNVEL
-148 DYLGLSDGSASGQ
+148 DYIELSDGSSWN
-161 SMPGVV
+161 SSYPGVQ
-167 TQRMDDGE
+167 TRQMDDGE

-201 KVTVEDEDVAVVTP
+201 KVTVEDEDVAVITA

-226 QVKDVEGKPA
+226 QVKDAEGKPG

-272 EGNYLASPATDF
+272 EGNYLASPATDL
-284 ATFTASGNTTTVDY
+284 ATFTASGKTTTVDY
-298 SFQDKGYKPVTF
+298 SFQDKGYKPVVF
-310 RMEGDVQSG
+310 RTEGDVQSG

-356 PAYNPPMYFEA
+356 PAYNPPMYFEV

-374 AESRD
+374 AENRD
-379 VVCSFHSSDYG
+379 VVCAFHSSDYG

-412 KDGWSTGF
+412 EDGWSTGF
-420 NQIDGEDG
+420 NQIDEENGV
-428 FSGMWVAELGL
+428 SGMWEAELGL

-450 QEYATNQVEFL
+450 QDYATQQVDFL
-461 TLGSF
+461 TLGAF
-466 DMAKQQEV
+466 DMEEQQEV
-474 EIDLSKVESV
+474 EIDLSKTESV
-484 SVEVSVANL
+484 PVEVSVANL

-505 VTTPRGERLWSYRI
+505 VSTSRGERLWQFRI
-519 ERGETKFRTRLP
+519 ESGETKFRTRLP
-531 EGEYVFNWTSYS
+531 EGEYVFNWNSYS
-543 TYSGEDGIEFDYVVH
+543 SYSGEDGIELDYVAH

-563 VSDKVV
+563 VSDKGV

-575 AYARVNTVV
+575 AYARVKTVV
-584 PDGLEADYGNVLSK
+584 PDGLEADYCNVSTG
-598 GDFITD
+598 GDFITEIE
-604 MDFEGSGTTY
+604 FEGSSMATY
-614 VILAPGQYEMQA
+614 VILDPGQYDIQA
-626 VGSNYEGFDMHI
+626 TASDYEGVDVHV
-638 SDLKPVTLEAGHL
+638 SDLQAVTLEAGRL
-651 TDVVLNIDRKQ
+651 TDVELNIDRKQ
-662 EGILVELD
+662 EGILVELE
-670 VEDVKGR
+670 VENVKGHN
-677 GLAGATVT
+677 LAGATVT

-727 NDVYRYIGGTYMTV
+727 SDIYRYVGETYMNV
-741 VLEPKGGSSV
+741 VLMPKGGSSV

-757 GLLTVERTV
+757 GLLSVERTV

-793 AQDEVPTGTTELQ
+793 AQDEVPAGTTELQ
-806 AGHLRKGM
+806 VGHLRKGM

>member
-1 MKPYKTNFKKN
+1 
-12 KCMKKILL
+12 MKKILL

-29 TYAQDEMRELTTVI
+29 TYAQDEVRELTTVI

-73 WDATSSSFKGKL
+73 WDAASSSFKGKL

-105 YEGPIVFDFGNPE
+105 YEGPILFDFYNPE
-118 ITTVEVNAD
+118 ITTVEVDAD

-141 EDYTVTL
+141 EDYNVEL
-148 DYLGLSDGSASGQ
+148 DYIGLSDGSSWN
-161 SMPGVV
+161 SSYPGV
-167 TQRMDDGE
+167 QIRQMDDGE

-201 KVTVEDEDVAVVTP
+201 KLTVEDEDVAVITA

-226 QVKDVEGKPA
+226 QVKDAEGKPG

-272 EGNYLASPATDF
+272 EGNYLASPATDL
-284 ATFTASGNTTTVDY
+284 ATFTASGKTTTVDY

-310 RMEGDVQSG
+310 RTEGDVQSG
-319 SLTISPVGMEYDEFY
+319 SLIISPVGMEYNEFY

-342 TVYMVDGLYKYGVQ
+342 SVYMVDGLYKYEVKPG
-356 PAYNPPMYFEA
+356 YNANTNFETA
-367 EHGLVNT
+367 HGLVNT
-374 AESRD
+374 AENRD
-379 VVCSFHSSDYG
+379 VVCAFHSSDYG

-397 GAEEGHYYGIHVRRG
+397 GAEEGYAYTIYAMSGQESRATDFMPVTG
-412 KDGWSTGF
+412 GDGV
-420 NQIDGEDG
+420 
-428 FSGMWVAELGL
+428 SGTWEAELGL

-450 QEYATNQVEFL
+450 QDYATQQVDFL

-466 DMAKQQEV
+466 DMEEQQEV
-474 EIDLSKVESV
+474 EIDLSKTESV
-484 SVEVSVANL
+484 PVEVSVANL

-505 VTTPRGERLWSYRI
+505 VSTSRGERLWQFRI
-519 ERGETKFRTRLP
+519 ESGETKFRTRLP
-531 EGEYVFNWTSYS
+531 EGEYVFNWNSYS
-543 TYSGEDGIEFDYVVH
+543 SYSGEDGIELDYVAH
-558 ETVEG
+558 ETVES

-575 AYARVNTVV
+575 AYARVKTVV
-584 PDGLEADYGNVLSK
+584 PDGLEADYCNVSTG
-598 GDFITD
+598 GDFITEIE
-604 MDFEGSGTTY
+604 FEGSSTATY
-614 VILAPGQYEMQA
+614 VILDPGQYDIQA
-626 VGSNYEGFDMHI
+626 TASDYEGFDVHV
-638 SDLKPVTLEAGHL
+638 SDLQAVTLEAGRL
-651 TDVVLNIDRKQ
+651 TDVELNIDRKQ
-662 EGILVELD
+662 EGILVELE
-670 VEDVKGR
+670 VENVKGHN
-677 GLAGATVT
+677 LAGATVT

-727 NDVYRYIGGTYMTV
+727 SDIYRYVGETYMNV
-741 VLEPKGGSSV
+741 VLMPKGGSSV
-751 SAVETD
+751 STVETD
-757 GLLTVERTV
+757 GLLSVERTV

-793 AQDEVPTGTTELQ
+793 AQDEVPAGTTELQ
-806 AGHLRKGM
+806 VGHLRKGM

>member
-1 MKPYKTNFKKN
+1 
-12 KCMKKILL
+12 MKKILL

-29 TYAQDEMRELTTVI
+29 TYAQDEVRELTTVI

-105 YEGPIVFDFGNPE
+105 YEGPILFDFGNPE

-141 EDYTVTL
+141 EDYNVEL
-148 DYLGLSDGSASGQ
+148 DYIGLSDGSSWN
-161 SMPGVV
+161 SSYPGV
-167 TQRMDDGE
+167 QIRKMDDGE
-175 FLRAE
+175 YLRTG
-180 EYSYELS
+180 EYIYELS
-187 AFTPEGISVAVKNG
+187 AFTPEGISVDVKNG
-201 KVTVEDEDVAVVTP
+201 NVTVEDEDVAVTTA

-226 QVKDVEGKPA
+226 QVKDAEGKPG

-272 EGNYLASPATDF
+272 EGNYLASPATDL
-284 ATFTASGNTTTVDY
+284 ATFTASGKTTTVDY
-298 SFQDKGYKPVTF
+298 SFQDKGYKPVVF
-310 RMEGDVQSG
+310 RTEGDVQSG

-356 PAYNPPMYFEA
+356 PAYNPPMYFEV

-374 AESRD
+374 AENRD
-379 VVCSFHSSDYG
+379 VVCAFHSSDYG

-412 KDGWSTGF
+412 EDGWSTGF
-420 NQIDGEDG
+420 NQIDEENGV
-428 FSGMWVAELGL
+428 SGMWEAELGL

-450 QEYATNQVEFL
+450 QDYATQQVDFL
-461 TLGSF
+461 TLGAF
-466 DMAKQQEV
+466 DMEEQQEV
-474 EIDLSKVESV
+474 EIDLSNTESV
-484 SVEVSVANL
+484 PVEVSVANL

-505 VTTPRGERLWSYRI
+505 VSTSRGERLWQFRI
-519 ERGETKFRTRLP
+519 ESGETKFWTRLP
-531 EGEYVFNWTSYS
+531 EGEYVFNWNSYS
-543 TYSGEDGIEFDYVVH
+543 SYSGEDGIELDYVAH

-575 AYARVNTVV
+575 AYARVKTVV
-584 PDGLEADYGNVLSK
+584 PDGLEADYCNVSTG
-598 GDFITD
+598 GDFITEIE
-604 MDFEGSGTTY
+604 FEGSSTATY
-614 VILAPGQYEMQA
+614 VILDPGQYDIQA
-626 VGSNYEGFDMHI
+626 TASDYEGVDVHV
-638 SDLKPVTLEAGHL
+638 SDLQAVTLEAGRL
-651 TDVVLNIDRKQ
+651 TDVELNIDRKQ
-662 EGILVELD
+662 EGILVELE
-670 VEDVKGR
+670 VENVKGHN
-677 GLAGATVT
+677 LAGATVT

-727 NDVYRYIGGTYMTV
+727 SDIYRYVGETYMNV
-741 VLEPKGGSSV
+741 VLMPKGGSSV

-757 GLLTVERTV
+757 GPLSVERTV

-793 AQDEVPTGTTELQ
+793 AQDEVPAGTTELQ
-806 AGHLRKGM
+806 VGHLRKGM

>member
-1 MKPYKTNFKKN
+1 
-12 KCMKKILL
+12 MKKILL

-29 TYAQDEMRELTTVI
+29 TYAQDEVRELTTVI

-105 YEGPIVFDFGNPE
+105 YEGPILFDFGNPE

-141 EDYTVTL
+141 EDYNVEL
-148 DYLGLSDGSASGQ
+148 DYIGLSDGSSWN
-161 SMPGVV
+161 SSYPGV
-167 TQRMDDGE
+167 QIRQMDDGE
-175 FLRAE
+175 YLRTG
-180 EYSYELS
+180 EYIYELS
-187 AFTPEGISVAVKNG
+187 AFTPEGISVDVKNG
-201 KVTVEDEDVAVVTP
+201 NVTVEDEDVAVTTA

-226 QVKDVEGKPA
+226 QVKDAEGKPG

-272 EGNYLASPATDF
+272 EGNYLASPATDL
-284 ATFTASGNTTTVDY
+284 ATFTASGKTTTVDY

-310 RMEGDVQSG
+310 RTEGDVQSG
-319 SLTISPVGMEYDEFY
+319 SLIISPVGMEYNEFY

-342 TVYMVDGLYKYGVQ
+342 SVYMVDGLYKYVVEPG
-356 PAYNPPMYFEA
+356 YNANTNFETA
-367 EHGLVNT
+367 HGLVNT
-374 AESRD
+374 AENRD
-379 VVCSFHSSDYG
+379 VVCAFHSSDYG

-397 GAEEGHYYGIHVRRG
+397 GAEEGYAYTIYAMSGQESRATDFMPVTG
-412 KDGWSTGF
+412 GDGV
-420 NQIDGEDG
+420 
-428 FSGMWVAELGL
+428 SGTWEAELGL

-450 QEYATNQVEFL
+450 QDYATQQVDFL

-466 DMAKQQEV
+466 DMEEQQEV
-474 EIDLSKVESV
+474 EIDLSKTESV
-484 SVEVSVANL
+484 PVEVSVANL

-505 VTTPRGERLWSYRI
+505 VSTSRGERLWQFRI
-519 ERGETKFRTRLP
+519 ESGETKFRTRLP
-531 EGEYVFNWTSYS
+531 EGEYVFNWNSYS
-543 TYSGEDGIEFDYVVH
+543 SYSGEDGIELDYVAH
-558 ETVEG
+558 ETVES

-575 AYARVNTVV
+575 AYARVKTVV
-584 PDGLEADYGNVLSK
+584 PDGLEADYCNVSTG
-598 GDFITD
+598 GDFITEIE
-604 MDFEGSGTTY
+604 FEGSSTATY
-614 VILAPGQYEMQA
+614 VILDPGQYDIQA
-626 VGSNYEGFDMHI
+626 TASDYEGFDVHV
-638 SDLKPVTLEAGHL
+638 SDLQAVTLEAGRL
-651 TDVVLNIDRKQ
+651 TDVELHIDRKQ
-662 EGILVELD
+662 EGILVELE
-670 VEDVKGR
+670 VENVKGHN
-677 GLAGATVT
+677 LAGATVT

-727 NDVYRYIGGTYMTV
+727 SDIYRYVGETYMNV
-741 VLEPKGGSSV
+741 VLMPKGGSSV

-757 GLLTVERTV
+757 GPLSVERTV

-793 AQDEVPTGTTELQ
+793 AQDEVPAGTTELQ
-806 AGHLRKGM
+806 VGHLRKGM

>member
-1 MKPYKTNFKKN
+1 
-12 KCMKKILL
+12 MKKILL

-29 TYAQDEMRELTTVI
+29 TYAQDEVRELTTVI

-85 SYNPYEDN
+85 SYNPYENN

-105 YEGPIVFDFGNPE
+105 YEGPILFDFGNPE

-141 EDYTVTL
+141 EDYNVEL
-148 DYLGLSDGSASGQ
+148 DYIGLSDGSSWN
-161 SMPGVV
+161 SSYPGV
-167 TQRMDDGE
+167 QIRQMDDGE
-175 FLRAE
+175 YLRTG
-180 EYSYELS
+180 EYIYELS
-187 AFTPEGISVAVKNG
+187 AFTPEGISVDVKNG
-201 KVTVEDEDVAVVTP
+201 NVTVEDEDVAVTTA

-226 QVKDVEGKPA
+226 QVKDAEGKPG

-272 EGNYLASPATDF
+272 EGNYLASPATDL
-284 ATFTASGNTTTVDY
+284 ATFTASGKTTTVDY

-310 RMEGDVQSG
+310 RTEGDVQSG
-319 SLTISPVGMEYDEFY
+319 SLIISPVGMEYNEFY

-342 TVYMVDGLYKYGVQ
+342 SVYMVDGLYKYVVEPG
-356 PAYNPPMYFEA
+356 YNANTNFETA
-367 EHGLVNT
+367 HGLVNT
-374 AESRD
+374 AENRD
-379 VVCSFHSSDYG
+379 VVCAFHSSDYG

-397 GAEEGHYYGIHVRRG
+397 GAEEGYAYTIYAMSGQESRATDFMPVTG
-412 KDGWSTGF
+412 GDGV
-420 NQIDGEDG
+420 
-428 FSGMWVAELGL
+428 SGTWEAELGL

-450 QEYATNQVEFL
+450 QDYATQQVDFL

-466 DMAKQQEV
+466 DMEEQQEV
-474 EIDLSKVESV
+474 EIDLSKTESV
-484 SVEVSVANL
+484 PVEVSVANL

-505 VTTPRGERLWSYRI
+505 VSTSRGERLWQFRI
-519 ERGETKFRTRLP
+519 ESGETKFRTRLP
-531 EGEYVFNWTSYS
+531 EGEYVFNWNSYS
-543 TYSGEDGIEFDYVVH
+543 SYSGEDGIELDYVTH

-575 AYARVNTVV
+575 AYARVKTVV
-584 PDGLEADYGNVLSK
+584 PDGLEADYCNVSTG
-598 GDFITD
+598 GDFITEIE
-604 MDFEGSGTTY
+604 FEGSSTATY
-614 VILAPGQYEMQA
+614 VILDPGQYDIQA
-626 VGSNYEGFDMHI
+626 TASDYEGVDVHV
-638 SDLKPVTLEAGHL
+638 SDLQAVTLEAGRL
-651 TDVVLNIDRKQ
+651 TDVELNIDRKQ
-662 EGILVELD
+662 EGILVELE
-670 VEDVKGR
+670 VENVKGHN
-677 GLAGATVT
+677 LAGATVT

-727 NDVYRYIGGTYMTV
+727 SDIYRYVGETYMNV
-741 VLEPKGGSSV
+741 VLMPKGGSSV
-751 SAVETD
+751 STVETD
-757 GLLTVERTV
+757 GLLSVERTV

-793 AQDEVPTGTTELQ
+793 AQDEVPAGTTELQ
-806 AGHLRKGM
+806 VGHLRKGM

>member
-1 MKPYKTNFKKN
+1 
-12 KCMKKILL
+12 
-20 LLCLFLGMQ
+20 
-29 TYAQDEMRELTTVI
+29 
-43 KVTPSSSERFD
+43 
-54 VAQLQLELN
+54 
-63 GQGMPENGFV
+63 
-73 WDATSSSFKGKL
+73 
-85 SYNPYEDN
+85 
-93 FIRLYMPDQSIS
+93 
-105 YEGPIVFDFGNPE
+105 
-118 ITTVEVNAD
+118 
-127 FSPYHYVSFTSGSP
+127 
-141 EDYTVTL
+141 
-148 DYLGLSDGSASGQ
+148 
-161 SMPGVV
+161 
-167 TQRMDDGE
+167 
-175 FLRAE
+175 
-180 EYSYELS
+180 
-187 AFTPEGISVAVKNG
+187 
-201 KVTVEDEDVAVVTP
+201 
-215 EKLDDMTLVTF
+215 
-226 QVKDVEGKPA
+226 
-236 EAEVILLQANLDLS
+236 
-250 TDEQGSV
+250 
-257 QGYLQP
+257 
-263 GTYYYYPEM
+263 
-272 EGNYLASPATDF
+272 
-284 ATFTASGNTTTVDY
+284 
-298 SFQDKGYKPVTF
+298 
-310 RMEGDVQSG
+310 
-319 SLTISPVGMEYDEFY
+319 
-334 VNNIDFPY
+334 
-342 TVYMVDGLYKYGVQ
+342 
-356 PAYNPPMYFEA
+356 
-367 EHGLVNT
+367 
-374 AESRD
+374 
-379 VVCSFHSSDYG
+379 
-390 TMRFKLK
+390 MRFKLK

-439 KTGAYTYALER
+439 KTGSYTYALER
-450 QEYATNQVEFL
+450 QDYATQQVDFL

-466 DMAKQQEV
+466 DMEEQQEV

-484 SVEVSVANL
+484 PVEVSVANL

-662 EGILVELD
+662 EGILVELE
-670 VEDVKGR
+670 VEDVKGHN
-677 GLAGATVT
+677 LAGATVT
-685 LNGKVYRTNASGYL
+685 LNGEVYRTNASGYL

-793 AQDEVPTGTTELQ
+793 AQDEAPTGTTELQ

>member
-1 MKPYKTNFKKN
+1 
-12 KCMKKILL
+12 MKKILL

-226 QVKDVEGKPA
+226 QVKDAEGKPA

-439 KTGAYTYALER
+439 KTGSYTYALER
-450 QEYATNQVEFL
+450 QDYATQQVDFL

-466 DMAKQQEV
+466 DMEEQQEV

-662 EGILVELD
+662 EGILVELE
-670 VEDVKGR
+670 VEDVKGHN
-677 GLAGATVT
+677 LAGATVT
-685 LNGKVYRTNASGYL
+685 LNGEVYRTNASGYL

-793 AQDEVPTGTTELQ
+793 AQDEAPTGTTELQ

>member
-1 MKPYKTNFKKN
+1 
-12 KCMKKILL
+12 MKKILL

-29 TYAQDEMRELTTVI
+29 TYAQDEVRELTTVI

-105 YEGPIVFDFGNPE
+105 YEGPILFDFGNPE

-141 EDYTVTL
+141 EDYNVGL
-148 DYLGLSDGSASGQ
+148 DYIGLSDGSSWN
-161 SMPGVV
+161 SSYPGV
-167 TQRMDDGE
+167 QIRQMDDGE
-175 FLRAE
+175 YLRTG
-180 EYSYELS
+180 EYIYELS
-187 AFTPEGISVAVKNG
+187 AFTPEGISVDVKNG
-201 KVTVEDEDVAVVTP
+201 NVTVEDEDVAVITA

-226 QVKDVEGKPA
+226 QVKDAEGKPG

-272 EGNYLASPATDF
+272 EGNYLASPATDL
-284 ATFTASGNTTTVDY
+284 ATFTASGKTTTVDY

-310 RMEGDVQSG
+310 RTEGDVQSG
-319 SLTISPVGMEYDEFY
+319 SLIISPVGMEYNEFY

-342 TVYMVDGLYKYGVQ
+342 SVYMVDGLYKYGVQ
-356 PAYNPPMYFEA
+356 PAYNPPMYFEV

-374 AESRD
+374 AENRD
-379 VVCSFHSSDYG
+379 VVCAFHSSDYG

-412 KDGWSTGF
+412 EDGWSTGF
-420 NQIDGEDG
+420 NQIDEENGV
-428 FSGMWVAELGL
+428 SGMWEAELGL

-450 QEYATNQVEFL
+450 QDYATQQVDFL
-461 TLGSF
+461 TLGAF
-466 DMAKQQEV
+466 DMEEQQEV
-474 EIDLSKVESV
+474 EIDLSKTESV
-484 SVEVSVANL
+484 PVEVSVANL

-505 VTTPRGERLWSYRI
+505 VSTSRGERLWQFRI
-519 ERGETKFRTRLP
+519 ESGETKFRTRLP

-543 TYSGEDGIEFDYVVH
+543 SYSGGDEIVFDYVTH
-558 ETVEG
+558 ESVEG

-575 AYARVNTVV
+575 AYARVKTVV
-584 PDGLEADYGNVLSK
+584 PDGLEADYCNVSTG
-598 GDFITD
+598 GDFITEIE
-604 MDFEGSGTTY
+604 FEGSSMATY
-614 VILAPGQYEMQA
+614 VILDPGQYDIQA
-626 VGSNYEGFDMHI
+626 TASDYEGFDVHV
-638 SDLKPVTLEAGHL
+638 SDLQAVTLEAGRL
-651 TDVVLNIDRKQ
+651 TDVELNIDRKQ
-662 EGILVELD
+662 EGILVELE
-670 VEDVKGR
+670 VENVKGHN
-677 GLAGATVT
+677 LAGATVT
-685 LNGKVYRTNASGYL
+685 LNGQVYRTNASGYL

-727 NDVYRYIGGTYMTV
+727 SDIYRYVGETYMNV
-741 VLEPKGGSSV
+741 VLMPKGGSSV

-757 GLLTVERTV
+757 GLLSVERTV
-766 VDGRIVISNATDK
+766 VDGRIVISNVTDK

-793 AQDEVPTGTTELQ
+793 AQDEVPAGTTELQ
-806 AGHLRKGM
+806 VGHLRKGM

>member
-1 MKPYKTNFKKN
+1 
-12 KCMKKILL
+12 MKKILL

-29 TYAQDEMRELTTVI
+29 TYAQDEVRELTTVI

-105 YEGPIVFDFGNPE
+105 YEGPIHFDFGNPE

-141 EDYTVTL
+141 EDYNVEL
-148 DYLGLSDGSASGQ
+148 DYIELSDGSSWN
-161 SMPGVV
+161 SSYPGVQ
-167 TQRMDDGE
+167 TRQMDDGE

-201 KVTVEDEDVAVVTP
+201 KVTVEDEDVAVITA

-226 QVKDVEGKPA
+226 QVKDAEGKPG

-263 GTYYYYPEM
+263 GTYYYYPKM
-272 EGNYLASPATDF
+272 EGNYLASPATDL
-284 ATFTASGNTTTVDY
+284 ATFTASGKTTTVDY
-298 SFQDKGYKPVTF
+298 SFQDKGYKPVVF
-310 RMEGDVQSG
+310 RTEGDVQSG
-319 SLTISPVGMEYDEFY
+319 SLTISPVGMEYAEFY

-356 PAYNPPMYFEA
+356 PAYNPPMYFEV

-374 AESRD
+374 AENRD
-379 VVCSFHSSDYG
+379 VVCAFHSSDYG

-412 KDGWSTGF
+412 EDGWSTGF
-420 NQIDGEDG
+420 NQIDEENGV
-428 FSGMWVAELGL
+428 SGMWEAELGL

-450 QEYATNQVEFL
+450 QDYATQQVDFL
-461 TLGSF
+461 TLGAF
-466 DMAKQQEV
+466 DMEEQQEV
-474 EIDLSKVESV
+474 EIDLSKTESV
-484 SVEVSVANL
+484 PVEVSVANL

-505 VTTPRGERLWSYRI
+505 VSTSRGERLWQFRI
-519 ERGETKFRTRLP
+519 ESGETKFRTRLP
-531 EGEYVFNWTSYS
+531 EGEYVFNWNSYS
-543 TYSGEDGIEFDYVVH
+543 SYSGEDGIELDYVAH

-575 AYARVNTVV
+575 AYARVKTVV
-584 PDGLEADYGNVLSK
+584 PDGLEADYCNVSTG
-598 GDFITD
+598 GDFITEIE
-604 MDFEGSGTTY
+604 FEGSSMATY
-614 VILAPGQYEMQA
+614 VILDPGQYDIQA
-626 VGSNYEGFDMHI
+626 TASDYEGVDVHV
-638 SDLKPVTLEAGHL
+638 SDLQAVTLEAGRL
-651 TDVVLNIDRKQ
+651 TDVELNIDRKQ
-662 EGILVELD
+662 EGILVKLE
-670 VEDVKGR
+670 VENVKGHN
-677 GLAGATVT
+677 LAGATVT

-727 NDVYRYIGGTYMTV
+727 SDIYRYVGETYMNV
-741 VLEPKGGSSV
+741 VLMPKGGSSV

-757 GLLTVERTV
+757 GLLSVERTV

-793 AQDEVPTGTTELQ
+793 AQDEVPAGTTELQ
-806 AGHLRKGM
+806 VGHLRKGM

>member
-1 MKPYKTNFKKN
+1 
-12 KCMKKILL
+12 MKKILL

-29 TYAQDEMRELTTVI
+29 TYAQDEVRELTTVI

-105 YEGPIVFDFGNPE
+105 YEGPIHFDFGNPE

-141 EDYTVTL
+141 EDYNVEL
-148 DYLGLSDGSASGQ
+148 DYIELSDGSSWN
-161 SMPGVV
+161 SSYPGVQ
-167 TQRMDDGE
+167 TRQMDDGE

-201 KVTVEDEDVAVVTP
+201 KVTVEDEDVAVITA

-226 QVKDVEGKPA
+226 QVKDAEGKPG

-272 EGNYLASPATDF
+272 EGNYLASPATDL
-284 ATFTASGNTTTVDY
+284 ATFTASGKTTTVDY
-298 SFQDKGYKPVTF
+298 SFQDKGYKPVVF
-310 RMEGDVQSG
+310 RTEGDVQSG

-356 PAYNPPMYFEA
+356 PAYNPPMYFEV

-374 AESRD
+374 AENRD
-379 VVCSFHSSDYG
+379 VVCAFHSSDYG

-412 KDGWSTGF
+412 EDGWSTGF
-420 NQIDGEDG
+420 NQIDEENGV
-428 FSGMWVAELGL
+428 SGMWEAELGL

-450 QEYATNQVEFL
+450 QDYATQQVDFL
-461 TLGSF
+461 TLGAF
-466 DMAKQQEV
+466 DMEEQQEV
-474 EIDLSKVESV
+474 EIDLSKTESLP
-484 SVEVSVANL
+484 VEVSVANL

-505 VTTPRGERLWSYRI
+505 VSTSRGERLWQFRI
-519 ERGETKFRTRLP
+519 ESGETKFRTRLP
-531 EGEYVFNWTSYS
+531 EGEYVFNWNSYS
-543 TYSGEDGIEFDYVVH
+543 SYSGEDGIELDYVAH

-575 AYARVNTVV
+575 AYARVKTVV
-584 PDGLEADYGNVLSK
+584 PDGLEADYCNVSTG
-598 GDFITD
+598 GDFITEIE
-604 MDFEGSGTTY
+604 FEGSSMATY
-614 VILAPGQYEMQA
+614 VILDPGQYDIQA
-626 VGSNYEGFDMHI
+626 TASDYEGVDVHV
-638 SDLKPVTLEAGHL
+638 SDLQAVTLEAGRL
-651 TDVVLNIDRKQ
+651 TDVELNIDRKQ
-662 EGILVELD
+662 EGILVELE
-670 VEDVKGR
+670 VENVKGHN
-677 GLAGATVT
+677 LAGATVT

-727 NDVYRYIGGTYMTV
+727 SDIYRYVGETYMNV
-741 VLEPKGGSSV
+741 VLMPKGGSSV

-757 GLLTVERTV
+757 GLLSVERTV

-793 AQDEVPTGTTELQ
+793 AQDEVPAGTTELQ
-806 AGHLRKGM
+806 VGHLRKGM

>member
-1 MKPYKTNFKKN
+1 
-12 KCMKKILL
+12 MKKILL

-29 TYAQDEMRELTTVI
+29 TYAQDEVRELTTVI

-105 YEGPIVFDFGNPE
+105 YEGPIHFDFGNPE

-141 EDYTVTL
+141 EDYNVEL
-148 DYLGLSDGSASGQ
+148 DYIELSDGSSWN
-161 SMPGVV
+161 SSYPGVQ
-167 TQRMDDGE
+167 TRQMDDGE

-201 KVTVEDEDVAVVTP
+201 KVTVEDEDVAVITA

-226 QVKDVEGKPA
+226 QVKDAEGKPG

-272 EGNYLASPATDF
+272 EGNYLASPATDL
-284 ATFTASGNTTTVDY
+284 ATFTASGKTTTVEY
-298 SFQDKGYKPVTF
+298 SFQDKGYKPVVF
-310 RMEGDVQSG
+310 RTEGDVQSG

-356 PAYNPPMYFEA
+356 PAYNPPMYFEV

-374 AESRD
+374 AENRD
-379 VVCSFHSSDYG
+379 VVCAFHSSDYG

-412 KDGWSTGF
+412 EDGWSTGF
-420 NQIDGEDG
+420 NQIDEENGV
-428 FSGMWVAELGL
+428 SGMWEAELGL

-450 QEYATNQVEFL
+450 QDYATQQVDFL
-461 TLGSF
+461 TLGAF
-466 DMAKQQEV
+466 DMEEQQEV
-474 EIDLSKVESV
+474 EIDLSKTESV
-484 SVEVSVANL
+484 PVEVSVANL

-505 VTTPRGERLWSYRI
+505 VSTSRGERLWQFRI
-519 ERGETKFRTRLP
+519 ESGETKFRTRLP
-531 EGEYVFNWTSYS
+531 EGEYVFNWNSYS
-543 TYSGEDGIEFDYVVH
+543 SYSGEDGIELDYVAH

-575 AYARVNTVV
+575 AYARVKTVV
-584 PDGLEADYGNVLSK
+584 PDGLEADYCNVSTG
-598 GDFITD
+598 GDFITEIE
-604 MDFEGSGTTY
+604 FEGSSMATY
-614 VILAPGQYEMQA
+614 VILDPGQYDIQA
-626 VGSNYEGFDMHI
+626 TASDYEGVDVHV
-638 SDLKPVTLEAGHL
+638 SDLQAVTLEAGRL
-651 TDVVLNIDRKQ
+651 TDVELNIDRKQ
-662 EGILVELD
+662 EGILVELE
-670 VEDVKGR
+670 VENVKGHN
-677 GLAGATVT
+677 LAGATVT

-727 NDVYRYIGGTYMTV
+727 SDIYRYVGETYMNV
-741 VLEPKGGSSV
+741 VLMPKGGSSV

-757 GLLTVERTV
+757 GLLSVERTV

-793 AQDEVPTGTTELQ
+793 AQDEVPAGTTELQ
-806 AGHLRKGM
+806 VGHLRKGM

>member
-1 MKPYKTNFKKN
+1 
-12 KCMKKILL
+12 MKKILL
-20 LLCLFLGMQ
+20 LLCLFLGIQ
-29 TYAQDEMRELTTVI
+29 TYAQDEVREFTTVI

-105 YEGPIVFDFGNPE
+105 YEGPIHFDFGNPE

-141 EDYTVTL
+141 EDYNVEL
-148 DYLGLSDGSASGQ
+148 DYIELSDGSSWN
-161 SMPGVV
+161 SSYPGVQ
-167 TQRMDDGE
+167 TRQMDDGE

-201 KVTVEDEDVAVVTP
+201 KVTVEDEDVAVITA

-226 QVKDVEGKPA
+226 QVKDAEGKPG

-272 EGNYLASPATDF
+272 EGNYLASPATDL
-284 ATFTASGNTTTVDY
+284 ATFTASGKTTTVDY
-298 SFQDKGYKPVTF
+298 SFQDKGYKPVVF
-310 RMEGDVQSG
+310 RTEGDVQSG

-356 PAYNPPMYFEA
+356 PAYNPPMYFEV

-374 AESRD
+374 AENRD
-379 VVCSFHSSDYG
+379 VVCAFHSSDYG

-412 KDGWSTGF
+412 EDGWSTGF
-420 NQIDGEDG
+420 NQIDEENGV
-428 FSGMWVAELGL
+428 SGMWEAELGL

-450 QEYATNQVEFL
+450 QDYATQQVDFL
-461 TLGSF
+461 TLGAF
-466 DMAKQQEV
+466 DMEEQQEV
-474 EIDLSKVESV
+474 EIDLSKTESV
-484 SVEVSVANL
+484 PVEVSVANL

-505 VTTPRGERLWSYRI
+505 VSTSRGERLWQFRI
-519 ERGETKFRTRLP
+519 ESGETKFRTRLP
-531 EGEYVFNWTSYS
+531 EGEYVFNWNSYS
-543 TYSGEDGIEFDYVVH
+543 SYSGEDGIELDYVAH

-575 AYARVNTVV
+575 AYARVKTVV
-584 PDGLEADYGNVLSK
+584 PDGLEADYCNVSTG
-598 GDFITD
+598 GDFITEIE
-604 MDFEGSGTTY
+604 FEGSSMATY
-614 VILAPGQYEMQA
+614 VILDPGQYDIQA
-626 VGSNYEGFDMHI
+626 TASDYEGVDVHV
-638 SDLKPVTLEAGHL
+638 SDLQAVTLEAGRL
-651 TDVVLNIDRKQ
+651 TDVELNIDRKQ
-662 EGILVELD
+662 EGILVELE
-670 VEDVKGR
+670 VENVKGHN
-677 GLAGATVT
+677 LAGATVT

-727 NDVYRYIGGTYMTV
+727 SDIYRYVGETYMNV
-741 VLEPKGGSSV
+741 VLMPKGGSSV

-757 GLLTVERTV
+757 GLLSVERTV

-793 AQDEVPTGTTELQ
+793 AQDEVPAGTTELQ
-806 AGHLRKGM
+806 VGHLRKGM

>member
-1 MKPYKTNFKKN
+1 
-12 KCMKKILL
+12 MKKILL

-29 TYAQDEMRELTTVI
+29 TYAQDEVRELTTVI

-105 YEGPIVFDFGNPE
+105 YEGPIHFDFGNPE

-141 EDYTVTL
+141 EDYNVEL
-148 DYLGLSDGSASGQ
+148 DYIELSDGSSWN
-161 SMPGVV
+161 SSYPGVQ
-167 TQRMDDGE
+167 TRQMDDGE

-201 KVTVEDEDVAVVTP
+201 KVTVEDEDVAVITA

-226 QVKDVEGKPA
+226 QVKDAEGKPG

-272 EGNYLASPATDF
+272 EGNYLASPATDL
-284 ATFTASGNTTTVDY
+284 ATFTASGKTTTVDY
-298 SFQDKGYKPVTF
+298 SFQDKGYKPVVF
-310 RMEGDVQSG
+310 RTEGDVQSG

-356 PAYNPPMYFEA
+356 PAYNPPMYFEV

-374 AESRD
+374 AENRD
-379 VVCSFHSSDYG
+379 VVCAFHSSDYG

-412 KDGWSTGF
+412 EDGWSTGF
-420 NQIDGEDG
+420 NQIDEENGV
-428 FSGMWVAELGL
+428 SGMWEAELGL

-450 QEYATNQVEFL
+450 QDYATQQVDFL
-461 TLGSF
+461 TLGAF
-466 DMAKQQEV
+466 DMEEQQEV
-474 EIDLSKVESV
+474 EIDLSKTESV
-484 SVEVSVANL
+484 PVEVSVANL

-505 VTTPRGERLWSYRI
+505 VSTSRGERLWQFRI
-519 ERGETKFRTRLP
+519 ESGETKFQTRLP
-531 EGEYVFNWTSYS
+531 EGEYVFNWNSYS
-543 TYSGEDGIEFDYVVH
+543 SYSGEDGIELDYVAH

-575 AYARVNTVV
+575 AYARVKTVV
-584 PDGLEADYGNVLSK
+584 PDGLEADYCNVSTG
-598 GDFITD
+598 GDFITEIE
-604 MDFEGSGTTY
+604 FEGSSMATY
-614 VILAPGQYEMQA
+614 VILDPGQYDIQA
-626 VGSNYEGFDMHI
+626 TASDYEGVDVHV
-638 SDLKPVTLEAGHL
+638 SDLQAVTLEAGRL
-651 TDVVLNIDRKQ
+651 TDVELNIDRKQ
-662 EGILVELD
+662 EGILVELE
-670 VEDVKGR
+670 VENVKGHN
-677 GLAGATVT
+677 LAGATVT

-727 NDVYRYIGGTYMTV
+727 SDIYRYVGETYMNV
-741 VLEPKGGSSV
+741 VLMPKGGSSV

-757 GLLTVERTV
+757 GLLSVERTV

-793 AQDEVPTGTTELQ
+793 AQDEVPAGTTELQ
-806 AGHLRKGM
+806 VGHLRKGM

>member
-1 MKPYKTNFKKN
+1 
-12 KCMKKILL
+12 MKKILL

-29 TYAQDEMRELTTVI
+29 TYAQDEVRELTTVI

-105 YEGPIVFDFGNPE
+105 YEGPIHFDFGNPE

-141 EDYTVTL
+141 EDYNVEL
-148 DYLGLSDGSASGQ
+148 DYIELSDGSSWN
-161 SMPGVV
+161 SSYPGVQ
-167 TQRMDDGE
+167 TRQMDDGE

-201 KVTVEDEDVAVVTP
+201 KVTVEDEDVAVITA

-226 QVKDVEGKPA
+226 QVKDAEGKPG

-272 EGNYLASPATDF
+272 EGNYLASPATDL
-284 ATFTASGNTTTVDY
+284 ATFTASGKTTTVDY
-298 SFQDKGYKPVTF
+298 SFQDKGYKPVVF
-310 RMEGDVQSG
+310 RTEGDVQSG

-334 VNNIDFPY
+334 ENNIDFPY

-356 PAYNPPMYFEA
+356 PAYNPPMYFEV

-374 AESRD
+374 AENRD
-379 VVCSFHSSDYG
+379 VVCAFHSSDYG

-412 KDGWSTGF
+412 EDGWSTGF
-420 NQIDGEDG
+420 NQIDEENGV
-428 FSGMWVAELGL
+428 SGMWEAELGL

-450 QEYATNQVEFL
+450 QDYATQQVDFL
-461 TLGSF
+461 TLGAF
-466 DMAKQQEV
+466 DMEEQQEV
-474 EIDLSKVESV
+474 EIDLSKTESV
-484 SVEVSVANL
+484 PVEVSVANL

-505 VTTPRGERLWSYRI
+505 VSTSRGERLWQFRI
-519 ERGETKFRTRLP
+519 ESGETKFRTRLP
-531 EGEYVFNWTSYS
+531 EGEYVFNWNSYS
-543 TYSGEDGIEFDYVVH
+543 SYSGEDGIELDYVAH

-575 AYARVNTVV
+575 AYARVKTVV
-584 PDGLEADYGNVLSK
+584 PDGLEADYCNVSTG
-598 GDFITD
+598 GDFITEIE
-604 MDFEGSGTTY
+604 FEGSSMATY
-614 VILAPGQYEMQA
+614 VILDPGQYDIQA
-626 VGSNYEGFDMHI
+626 TASDYEGVDVHV
-638 SDLKPVTLEAGHL
+638 SDLQAVTLEAGRL
-651 TDVVLNIDRKQ
+651 TDVELNIDRKQ
-662 EGILVELD
+662 EGILVELE
-670 VEDVKGR
+670 VENVKGHN
-677 GLAGATVT
+677 LAGATVT

-727 NDVYRYIGGTYMTV
+727 SDIYRYVGETYMNV
-741 VLEPKGGSSV
+741 VLMPKGGSSV

-757 GLLTVERTV
+757 GLLSVERTV

-793 AQDEVPTGTTELQ
+793 AQDEVPAGTTELQ
-806 AGHLRKGM
+806 VGHLRKGM